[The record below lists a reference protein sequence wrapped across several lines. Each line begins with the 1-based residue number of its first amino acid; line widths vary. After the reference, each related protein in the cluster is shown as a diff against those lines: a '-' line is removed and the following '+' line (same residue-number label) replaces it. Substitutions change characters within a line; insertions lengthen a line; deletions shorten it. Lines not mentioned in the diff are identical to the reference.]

1 MKLETLEIGTR
12 LKVIK
17 DIYYIT
23 EDSMGECS
31 FLTKEELFDQIAHLC
46 VVGDVWGVIE
56 DDGEKWLQCISG
68 KWEGEFNDGWFEADD
83 MLDKGAF
90 EIID

>member
-31 FLTKEELFDQIAHLC
+31 FLTKDYEIATSE
-46 VVGDVWGVIE
+46 I
-56 DDGEKWLQCISG
+56 
-68 KWEGEFNDGWFEADD
+68 
-83 MLDKGAF
+83 GAKLLMGS
-90 EIID
+90 